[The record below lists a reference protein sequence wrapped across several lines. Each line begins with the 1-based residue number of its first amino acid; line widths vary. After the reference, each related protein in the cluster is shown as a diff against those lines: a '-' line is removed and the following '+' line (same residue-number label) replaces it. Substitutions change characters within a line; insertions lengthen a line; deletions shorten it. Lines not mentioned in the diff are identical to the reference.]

1 MSDNRNDETLWGMKP
16 RSNGGEIML
25 KKRFAKIAAAL
36 AVAVTVFGFT
46 LSAYAQ
52 SVDNVDLRVEV
63 HELLT
68 DMSNVR
74 DGESWVLWVNQWDS
88 VVRTQYANADIDG
101 LALGQVV
108 EVPKSPADWDYVD
121 WEEVPYEVRPS
132 VALAHACGLMTGRV
146 YGDGSLAWDMDDDL
160 RRYEAANIAARVAEL
175 IFEVALNNASY
186 SRPGCPIALEAYH
199 GDPELFKDLVERQAV
214 RHDEVVAELRQA
226 IERLEARP
234 DLSEE
239 VRALIRQDLD
249 IRVDFQSEMSEI
261 VRNIND
267 RWDELKSEVGSL
279 WIVLAEYDEDL
290 QTLRQE
296 VFDLVWSLCADGAC
310 MGEQGPEGPR
320 GLVGPRGP
328 EGPAGRD
335 ADWSQFEREL
345 EAIKHGFVTYEEF
358 REDQNRQD
366 KAIYDLSEEVS
377 HFGLDQDRQ
386 DANIAGLDA
395 RVSVLEANVGR
406 VTVDICPV
414 WLNFTG
420 TAGVGEFDS
429 QNPYR
434 PGMHVSANVGV
445 NALDAEYGVQIVS
458 YDVGQGN
465 RPNDR
470 AEFWKESAFYESLSI
485 GTMISITV
493 RDPTG
498 ATCTRTHSLVGH

>member
-1 MSDNRNDETLWGMKP
+1 MSDSRNETLWGMQP
-16 RSNGGEIML
+16 RIHGGGSMTL
-25 KKRFAKIAAAL
+25 KKLYTKIAIAL
-36 AVAVTVFGFT
+36 AMVVALAGASLPAF
-46 LSAYAQ
+46 AQ
-52 SVDNVDLRVEV
+52 DVQNVDLRVEV
-63 HELLT
+63 HGLLT

-74 DGESWVLWVNQWDS
+74 DGETWTRWVSQWDS
-88 VVRTQYANADIDG
+88 VVSTQYANANIEG
-101 LALGQVV
+101 MALGQVV
-108 EVPKSPADWDYVD
+108 EIPQSPADWDYVD

-146 YGDGSLAWDMDDDL
+146 YEGGSLAWDMDEDL
-160 RRYEAANIAARVAEL
+160 KRYEAANIAARVAEL

-199 GDPELFKDLVERQAV
+199 GDPEVFKDLVERQAV
-214 RHDEVVAELRQA
+214 RHDEAVADLRRA

-234 DLSEE
+234 DYSEE

-249 IRVDFQSEMSEI
+249 IRVDFQTEMSDI
-261 VRNIND
+261 VRNINE

-310 MGEQGPEGPR
+310 MGERGPEGPR
-320 GLVGPRGP
+320 GLVGPQGP
-328 EGPAGRD
+328 QGPAGRD
-335 ADWSQFEREL
+335 ADWSEFN
-345 EAIKHGFVTYEEF
+345 EALDGFVTHEEF
-358 REDQNRQD
+358 ERDQDRQD
-366 KAIYDLSEEVS
+366 EIIYDLSEEVS

-386 DANIAGLDA
+386 DADIADLDA
-395 RVSVLEANVGR
+395 RVTVLEANVGR
-406 VTVDICPV
+406 ISINYCPV

-429 QNPYR
+429 QNPYQ

-445 NALDAEYGVQIVS
+445 NALDAENGVQIIS

-470 AEFWKESAFYESLSI
+470 ADFWKESAFYESLSV

-493 RDPTG
+493 RDATG
-498 ATCTRTHSLVGH
+498 ATCTQTHTLVGR